1 MAQYKDSGRVMYS
14 KKDYTWEDIQEAYR
28 QMIKL
33 LDKMP
38 NSELTRSAIYVTIR
52 KVTAN
57 GMGRYMSFHINQFND
72 ETGNITLVDVTYWIA
87 RILEESVYHEGGG
100 SIYVKGAGMDMR
112 FHIIDN
118 FFMAMNTLAGV
129 KNTQDND
136 QKWTKEYSIIN
147 I

>member
-118 FFMAMNTLAGV
+118 FFMAMNTMEGV

-136 QKWTKEYSIIN
+136 QKWTKEFSIID

>member
-14 KKDYTWEDIQEAYR
+14 KDDYTKEDIQEAR
-28 QMIKL
+28 TKL
-33 LDKMP
+33 IEMFDKLP

-57 GMGRYMSFHINQFND
+57 GMGRYMSFHVNQFND
-72 ETGNITLVDVTYWIA
+72 ETGNITLVNVTYWIA
-87 RILEESVYHEGGG
+87 RILEMSVYHEGGG

-118 FFMAMNTLAGV
+118 FFMAMNTLAGTEEW
-129 KNTQDND
+129 K
-136 QKWTKEYSIIN
+136 KWTKDYSIID

>member
-1 MAQYKDSGRVMYS
+1 MARYRDSGRVMYS

-57 GMGRYMSFHINQFND
+57 GMGRYMSFNIIQFNNPSP
-72 ETGNITLVDVTYWIA
+72 TVTLVDVTYWIA

-118 FFMAMNTLAGV
+118 FFMAMNTLAEV

-136 QKWTKEYSIIN
+136 QKWTKEFSIID

>member
-136 QKWTKEYSIIN
+136 QKWTKDYSIIG

>member
-1 MAQYKDSGRVMYS
+1 MALYKEEGRVMYS
-14 KKDYTWEDIQEAYR
+14 KKDYTKEDIQEAR
-28 QMIKL
+28 IQL
-33 LDKMP
+33 VKMLNRMP
-38 NSELTRSAIYVTIR
+38 VDSYDRSAIYVTIR
-52 KVTAN
+52 KVTN
-57 GMGRYMSFHINQFND
+57 DGMGRYMSFHIIQNND
-72 ETGNITLVDVTYWIA
+72 DTGRITLVDVTYWIA

-118 FFMAMNTLAGV
+118 FFMAMNTMEGV

-136 QKWTKEYSIIN
+136 QKWTKDYSIID

>member
-1 MAQYKDSGRVMYS
+1 MVRYKDSGRVMYS
-14 KKDYTWEDIQEAYR
+14 KKDYTKEDIQEAYT
-28 QMIKL
+28 QLIKM
-33 LDKMP
+33 LDRMP
-38 NSELTRSAIYVTIR
+38 ADAYGKSAIYVTVR
-52 KVTAN
+52 KVTN
-57 GMGRYMSFHINQFND
+57 DGMGRYMSFHIIQFSSS
-72 ETGNITLVDVTYWIA
+72 TGRITLVDVTYWIA
-87 RILEESVYHEGGG
+87 RILEMSVYHEGGG

-136 QKWTKEYSIIN
+136 QKWTKEFSIID

>member
-1 MAQYKDSGRVMYS
+1 MAKYRDSGRVMYS
-14 KKDYTWEDIQEAYR
+14 KDDYTKEDIEEAYT
-28 QMIKL
+28 KL
-33 LDKMP
+33 IEMFDKMP

-57 GMGRYMSFHINQFND
+57 GMGRYMSFNIIQFNNPSP
-72 ETGNITLVDVTYWIA
+72 TVTLVDVTYWIA
-87 RILEESVYHEGGG
+87 RILEMSVYHEGGG

-118 FFMAMNTLAGV
+118 FFMAMNTLAEV
-129 KNTQDND
+129 KNTQEND
-136 QKWTKEYSIIN
+136 QKWTKDYSIIN